1 MNENLRLIKEIVEG
15 MKSSNFGSGSVY
27 EKDKQCIKKMFDSL
41 GTGSTPYSKVYTEEE
56 IYILLTV
63 IDSTY
68 STQMT
73 KRYYGTVELAKVLY
87 TLNTKK
93 PLCQLF
99 TDFLK
104 DKNFEVFSIPGKD
117 TNLFTENY
125 GIDKNGTDKGKAVS
139 LITKFAYFV
148 TDFQFPIYDSIVTE
162 LYKPF
167 WTFCGFSEKPLPIKK
182 YDVPSLIT
190 AIDAFIAKLEK
201 EGIHIDYDT
210 FDQLLWRTGKICREN
225 FSLILSME
233 QYIDYKREKT
243 PLTEVLKNDQTML
256 KFLTLASHICPLY
269 KKYKNKTNK

>member
-1 MNENLRLIKEIVEG
+1 MNENLRLINEIVEG

-41 GTGSTPYSKVYTEEE
+41 GTGSTPCSKVYTEEE

-93 PLCQLF
+93 PLYQLF

-104 DKNFEVFSIPGKD
+104 DKNFDPFFIPKQG

-167 WTFCGFSEKPLPIKK
+167 WTFCGFSDKPLSIKK

-190 AIDAFIAKLEK
+190 AIDAFIAKLEEK
-201 EGIHIDYDT
+201 RIHIDYDT

-256 KFLTLASHICPLY
+256 KFLTLASRICPLY

>member
-41 GTGSTPYSKVYTEEE
+41 GTGSTPCSKVYTEEE

-73 KRYYGTVELAKVLY
+73 KRYYGTVELAKVLFE
-87 TLNTKK
+87 LNTKK
-93 PLCQLF
+93 PLYQLF

-104 DKNFEVFSIPGKD
+104 DKNFEVFSIPGKN

-162 LYKPF
+162 
-167 WTFCGFSEKPLPIKK
+167 PLPIKK

-201 EGIHIDYDT
+201 EGIHIDYDS